1 MRESF
6 NVDLR
11 NESIKKSGLPL
22 IVKRPQVINDHEFII
37 FFFVETYMIS

>member
-6 NVDLR
+6 NVELR

-22 IVKRPQVINDHEFII
+22 IIKSPQGINDHEFMNS
-37 FFFVETYMIS
+37 FLWRRT

>member
-6 NVDLR
+6 NVELR

-22 IVKRPQVINDHEFII
+22 IIKNPHVINDHEFMKS
-37 FFFVETYMIS
+37 FLWRRT

>member
-6 NVDLR
+6 NVDLG

-22 IVKRPQVINDHEFII
+22 IVKRPQVINDHEFMNS
-37 FFFVETYMIS
+37 FLWRRT